1 MAKGAWIGVGGKAR
15 KIKNMYIGIGGKARK
30 IKKAWI
36 GVGGKARLFFSSDQ
50 VLTYLKE
57 ITQSAAAPTANSR
70 DMRHAVANGNHAMVM
85 CRQKYADFF
94 NASLTRSDIGFSS
107 SSTQYGN
114 QTACFTSSYNMI
126 AGGGYSTSSNG
137 SVDINE
143 LRAFNS
149 SLTCTNGTLK
159 VKISGVYSDT
169 LNNYAFLCGGT
180 QNRSG
185 YSAYSSTTQIV
196 NNSLTGQILSNLSTK
211 KYRTSVRNLGNKYIL
226 VMGGRMGSGA
236 SSSDYTKTVDVY
248 DTSLTKLSNATALP
262 AIFISYSSVKNDN
275 YVIYNGFVRSSSW
288 GNQSVAYN
296 NSLTQNTSVSA
307 LASTAVENATVSTE
321 ELGIFA
327 GGRITNSSSASGL
340 TANVECFNLSL
351 TKTSGPALKTKRSQI
366 SGAYYKGYVMIFGGI
381 TGEYEKNDN
390 YYNTYTNTVSVYTV

>member
-50 VLTYLKE
+50 VLTYSRE
-57 ITQSAAAPTANSR
+57 ITQSAAAATANGR

-107 SSTQYGN
+107 SSTQYGS

-137 SVDINE
+137 SVAIKE

-149 SLTCTNGTLK
+149 SLTCTNGTLS

-180 QNRSG
+180 QSRSG

-211 KYRTSVRNLGNKYIL
+211 KYHTSVRNLGNKYIL
-226 VMGGRMGSGA
+226 VMGGRKGSGA
-236 SSSDYTKTVDVY
+236 STSDYTKTVDVY

-262 AIFISYSSVKNDN
+262 AVFISYASAKNDN
-275 YVIYNGFVRSSSW
+275 YVVFNGYDKSTTW
-288 GNQSVAYN
+288 GNKSVAYN
-296 NSLTQNTSVSA
+296 TSLTQNTSVSA
-307 LASTAVENATVSTE
+307 MTTTVVEEATASTE
-321 ELGIFA
+321 ELAIFA
-327 GGRITNSSSASGL
+327 GGRKSNTNAAYGL
-340 TANVECFNLSL
+340 TNVIEYYNPSL
-351 TKTSGPALKTKRSQI
+351 VKTTGPALKTTRSLI
-366 SGAYYKGYVMIFGGI
+366 SGVYYKGYVMIFGGI